1 MLQEEEKVIT
11 AQNDSSGGGVNKLQE
26 EKVITGLLDGSG
38 EYTLAYEDNEG
49 DRMFVRNVPWHQNSL
64 FVICI
69 TCINQIKEKIS
80 VSS

>member
-1 MLQEEEKVIT
+1 LRDSYGGGVNMLQEEEKVIT

-49 DRMFVRNVPWHQNSL
+49 DRMFVRNVPW
-64 FVICI
+64 
-69 TCINQIKEKIS
+69 
-80 VSS
+80 